1 MINFNFEYPGF
12 SLENDLQYKLWIENC
27 IEKHEL
33 EIAEI
38 SYTFINDEELL
49 KINKESLNHDFYTDI
64 ITFDQR
70 IGDLISGDIFISVD
84 RVKENAKNFDVSF
97 ENEMKRVI
105 IHGLLHIIGF
115 DDHSDEDKKQMRE
128 QEDLCIE
135 LMNNTNN
142 ITK

>member
-1 MINFNFEYPGF
+1 MINFNLEYPTF

-27 IEKHEL
+27 VENYNL
-33 EIAEI
+33 EIGEI

-49 KINKESLNHDFYTDI
+49 DINKQSLNHDFYTDI

-70 IGDLISGDIFISVD
+70 IGDLISADIFISVD
-84 RVKENAKNFDVSF
+84 RVKENAESFSVSF

-105 IHGLLHIIGF
+105 IHGLLHIVGF
-115 DDHSDEDKKQMRE
+115 NDHTEDEKQDMRK

-135 LMNNTNN
+135 MF
-142 ITK
+142 